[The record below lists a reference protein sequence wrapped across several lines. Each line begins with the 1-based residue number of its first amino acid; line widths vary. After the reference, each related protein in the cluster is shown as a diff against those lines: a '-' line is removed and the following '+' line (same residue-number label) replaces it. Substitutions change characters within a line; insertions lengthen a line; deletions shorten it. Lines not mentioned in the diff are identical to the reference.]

1 VVSGGVAK
9 TINRS
14 EQAMISTLALL
25 ASTYLAD
32 LRRDRQGASG
42 IEYALLA
49 AMVAVILA
57 GFVVGIQGSVS
68 TIFTNVNTALAKG

>member
-1 VVSGGVAK
+1 
-9 TINRS
+9 
-14 EQAMISTLALL
+14 M
-25 ASTYLAD
+25 AD
-32 LRRDRQGASG
+32 LRRDPRGASG

-57 GFVVGIQGSVS
+57 GFVVGIQGSVT